1 MSSNDVEEVQKTAEN
16 VEEKGKKQ
24 LNLFKPIGIRNPAYW
39 QCMSYIASDDAC
51 EDAENTFDIFE
62 TTGQEQQRQQRRDS
76 ADKSRDMEMVKV
88 QAKQEALSYLMAV
101 ETVATGRI
109 KLSKLDPLDWWQEN
123 KTKYPHIA
131 VLARKWLSV
140 PATSTP
146 SKRVFSICGIVNT
159 AKRSKMNGKSIENQ
173 VLIHNNQSV
182 LS

>member
-1 MSSNDVEEVQKTAEN
+1 MHVLHCSKRCEKEVVSE
-16 VEEKGKKQ
+16 
-24 LNLFKPIGIRNPAYW
+24 R
-39 QCMSYIASDDAC
+39 
-51 EDAENTFDIFE
+51 FDW
-62 TTGQEQQRQQRRDS
+62 D
-76 ADKSRDMEMVKV
+76 
-88 QAKQEALSYLMAV
+88 V

-146 SKRVFSICGIVNT
+146 SERVFSICGIVNT